1 MIDKVGV
8 RTKLVSALV
17 AGGILVAVALAV
29 SLIRP
34 APVRAWATPP
44 CDFLTGG
51 GWIVH
56 LGAKANFA
64 IGGGCKHGSPT
75 WGHLEYIDHGTGL
88 NVHGTDITGYFFIDQ
103 GTGVDP
109 KTQQPTGTIVYETSS
124 ECTFHYLGSYAPCSP
139 GTGGGG
145 NIQLHKPNPSTTGSF
160 GGTCPAYPAFAGG

>member
-34 APVRAWATPP
+34 APVRAWAPP
-44 CDFLTGG
+44 QCDFLTGG

-56 LGAKANFA
+56 LCAKANFG

-75 WGHLEYIDHGTGL
+75 
-88 NVHGTDITGYFFIDQ
+88 
-103 GTGVDP
+103 
-109 KTQQPTGTIVYETSS
+109 
-124 ECTFHYLGSYAPCSP
+124 
-139 GTGGGG
+139 
-145 NIQLHKPNPSTTGSF
+145 
-160 GGTCPAYPAFAGG
+160 